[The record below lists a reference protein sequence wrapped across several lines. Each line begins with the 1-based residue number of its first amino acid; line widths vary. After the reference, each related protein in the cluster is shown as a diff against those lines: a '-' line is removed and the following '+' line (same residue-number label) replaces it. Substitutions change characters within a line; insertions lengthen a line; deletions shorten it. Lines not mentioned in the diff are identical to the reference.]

1 MPVDDVSFKLAM
13 SHFASGVT
21 IVTTEHDGKP
31 YGMTVASFA
40 SLSLRPPLVLVCIEK
55 SVKSHDAIAAAGKFG
70 VSILDR
76 QQGEVSGRFASKID
90 DKFSGVDIHHGELGV
105 PLIGGAICTLACK
118 VTAQFPGGDHSIFV
132 GEVVDAQT
140 TSTGVPLVY
149 YRSSYR
155 DLA

>member
-1 MPVDDVSFKLAM
+1 MPIDDSSFKLAM

-21 IVTTEHDGKP
+21 IVTTEHDGQQ

-40 SLSLRPPLVLVCIEK
+40 SLSLRPPLVIVCIEK

-90 DKFSGVDIHHGELGV
+90 DKFSGVDITHGELGV
-105 PLIGGAICTLACK
+105 PLISGAICTLACK
-118 VTAQFPGGDHSIFV
+118 VTAQYPGGDHSIFV

-140 TSTGVPLVY
+140 TSTGAPLVY

-155 DLA
+155 DLT